1 MLGII
6 ASGNTRGHGVDL
18 PFTAE
23 RFFDVFRQYNESV
36 WPAQWLLAAMAVVA
50 VIAAG
55 RARARGGQITS
66 GVLAML
72 WLWSGAVYHLA
83 FFTAI
88 NRAAVVFGA
97 LFVAQSILFIWLGV
111 RRRQLKFRARMDSAG
126 IIGALLIVYAL
137 VIYPLLGDSLGH
149 RYPEAPT
156 FGVPCPTT
164 IFTFGLL
171 LWCDPPVP
179 RRLVVIP
186 ALWAVVGTIAALQL
200 GVPEDFGLSVAA
212 LIVTPL
218 VLWRRAKEATSS
230 TVLSWTVSD

>member
-1 MLGII
+1 VGI
-6 ASGNTRGHGVDL
+6 
-18 PFTAE
+18 PFTPE
-23 RFFDVFRQYNESV
+23 QFFDVFRWYNESV

-50 VIAAG
+50 MVAAG
-55 RARARGGQITS
+55 RARAQS
-66 GVLAML
+66 GHIASAVLAML
-72 WLWSGAVYHLA
+72 WLWSGVVYHLT

-97 LFVAQSILFIWLGV
+97 LFVAQSMLFLWLGV
-111 RRRQLKFRARMDSAG
+111 RRHQLKFVARMDSVG

-137 VIYPLLGDSLGH
+137 AVYPLLGYALGH

-171 LWCDPPVP
+171 VWCDPPVP

-186 ALWAVVGTIAALQL
+186 ALWAVLGTMAALEL
-200 GVPEDFGLSVAA
+200 GVPEDFGLLFSA
-212 LIVTPL
+212 LIATPL

-230 TVLSWTVSD
+230 GVLSWTVGH

>member
-1 MLGII
+1 VGI
-6 ASGNTRGHGVDL
+6 

-23 RFFDVFRQYNESV
+23 QFFDVFRRYNEAV
-36 WPAQWLLAAMAVVA
+36 WPTQWLLAAMAVFAVVA
-50 VIAAG
+50 AV
-55 RARARGGQITS
+55 RARPQSGQIAS
-66 GVLAML
+66 AVLAVL
-72 WLWSGAVYHLA
+72 WLWSGIVYHLA

-88 NRAAVVFGA
+88 NRAAVVFSA
-97 LFVAQSILFIWLGV
+97 LFVAQSMLFAWLGV
-111 RRRQLKFRARMDSAG
+111 RRHQLKFRARLDSAG

-137 VIYPLLGDSLGH
+137 VIYPLLGDWLGH

-171 LWCDPPVP
+171 AWCDPPVP

-186 ALWAVVGTIAALQL
+186 ALWAVIGTIAALQL

-212 LIVTPL
+212 LIVTPV
-218 VLWRRAKEATSS
+218 VLWRRAKGATSS
-230 TVLSWTVSD
+230 GVLSTVDG